1 MKQMFYTPNEE
12 IVVAMRAKGHTLAE
26 IGKVLGVTGGRIGQ
40 VLQRIKRRK
49 EHIDKHNAR
58 VSDQAM
64 IDAYFNDNQIAHAK
78 DWVVR
83 FRHLLPH
90 INEIKELCK

>member
-26 IGKVLGVTGGRIGQ
+26 VGKVLGVTGGRIGQ
-40 VLQRIKRRK
+40 VLQRIKSRK
-49 EHIDKHNAR
+49 EHIEKHNAKAL
-58 VSDQAM
+58 V
-64 IDAYFNDNQIAHAK
+64 IDAYYNDNQIATAK

-83 FRHLLPH
+83 FRHLVPH
-90 INEIKELCK
+90 INEIKELTK